1 MSTKDKKRNSFM
13 LIILGFS
20 LIILAVSIFYSMSSK
35 ISDKEKE
42 EIQKSAVSLVERN
55 FDTVTYFKIAQLPY
69 AEQYNAEEYQDGT
82 LPCSTSIFKNYDE
95 LSKFVKNT
103 YIPSS
108 AEIILGSTVNGKP
121 RYFDKNG
128 VLCKTVAPADTS
140 YDKDFSSYSVSLEK
154 IRKTS
159 CDIKVTLKTKSTGEN
174 VILNLSM
181 TKKNGKWYL
190 NEMVY

>member
-35 ISDKEKE
+35 ISDTEKE
-42 EIQKSAVSLVERN
+42 EIQKSAVSLIERN

-82 LPCSTSIFKNYDE
+82 LPCSVSIFKNYDE

-103 YIPSS
+103 
-108 AEIILGSTVNGKP
+108 
-121 RYFDKNG
+121 
-128 VLCKTVAPADTS
+128 
-140 YDKDFSSYSVSLEK
+140 
-154 IRKTS
+154 
-159 CDIKVTLKTKSTGEN
+159 
-174 VILNLSM
+174 
-181 TKKNGKWYL
+181 
-190 NEMVY
+190 

>member
-1 MSTKDKKRNSFM
+1 M

-82 LPCSTSIFKNYDE
+82 LPCSNSIFKNYDE

-103 YIPSS
+103 YVPSA
-108 AEIILGSTVNGKP
+108 AEIILGATVNGKP

-128 VLCKTVAPADTS
+128 ILCKTVTPADTS
-140 YDKDFSSYSVSLEK
+140 YDNDFSSYSVSLEK

-159 CDIKVTLKTKSTGEN
+159 CDIKVALKTKSTSED
-174 VILNLSM
+174 VILNMSM

>member
-1 MSTKDKKRNSFM
+1 M

-55 FDTVTYFKIAQLPY
+55 FDTVIYFKIAQLPY

-82 LPCSTSIFKNYDE
+82 LPCSDSIFKNYDE

-140 YDKDFSSYSVSLEK
+140 YDKDFSTYSISLEK
-154 IRKTS
+154 IKKTS
-159 CDIKVTLKTKSTGEN
+159 CDIKVTLKTKSTGEK

-181 TKKNGKWYL
+181 AKKNGKWYL